1 MKLLAAFLV
10 ALFAMAAPAHA
21 DPISAAIAG
30 FISTVS
36 STTVGAFFL
45 RIGLSLGLSAL
56 AVAIRG
62 TPDRPRSP
70 GIKTESTTTG
80 GSNPETFI
88 LGRYA
93 TAGNMVAPPYSHP
106 NTGGVPN
113 EFLTYIID
121 VSGAPG
127 VSLQR
132 VIVAGEYVS
141 DLQSSSGDHD
151 FEGMLEDVPGV
162 GVDVPHFY
170 ITFHDGT
177 QTTADAYMMANY
189 ASYPERPWAADM
201 IGEGIAYAVVTFRYN
216 RKVFNNLPGV
226 RMEIDGIPLY
236 DPRKDTTVGG
246 SGAHRWATPSTWE
259 QTDNPAVMI
268 YNILRGITL
277 PGGKVWGGNVA
288 ADDLPLANWFAA
300 MNECDVAID
309 LDGGGTEPQY
319 RAGIEVSVAETPA
332 SVIDELLKACSGEI
346 AEFGG
351 VYKMRVGPP
360 ALPVYTFSDDDISI
374 DVAQSLTPYPGLDG
388 VHNAIHAT
396 HPAPDA
402 LWESRD
408 APPLYNSTW
417 EAEDGGRQLVADVAL
432 PAVPYETQVQR
443 LMKAWIND
451 ERRFRR
457 HGLTLPPEAS
467 ILEPLD
473 TVAWT
478 SSRNGYTSKVFEVG
492 EISDDPKTLAQTV
505 AIRERD
511 SGDFD
516 WSTADEIAVT
526 HPSSTYVTPSLRT
539 VPGFLVEADSVR
551 DGANA
556 QRRAAVKLSWTT
568 SAVRESDILRWQ
580 IQIDGI
586 ATVATGTV
594 EDPTDPGFV
603 RVSEGIL
610 PSTTYRAR
618 ARLRSANGSSW
629 TSWQSVTTGAFGI
642 GEDDL
647 DTATKDKLD
656 DAAQV
661 KTDFDALTAGFTG
674 TLLDLETDSSDAA
687 VAAAASEAAQAAS
700 EAARD
705 QAQTYA
711 TSASGSATAAAGS
724 ASAAS
729 VSETAAG
736 TSASAALASEVS
748 ASTSAAILFPSDF
761 RNDGAYFSRTVTG
774 LAPTA
779 IGSSDV
785 ENVIGV
791 GPVFD
796 CTGFSVLGPIGYL
809 PAIPGTVYEFEARVR
824 VVVDNTIPGA
834 SERARL
840 DVVRMDEDGVLDSYA
855 VLTAGA
861 GEIIEYDPLQSADG
875 WVTLRGR
882 YTIPATPG
890 FEIIRPRVYYGFTSG
905 GSNADGQWQCRSF
918 SVRDVTSEIA
928 AAGHASAAATS
939 LTAAQA
945 SETAAGASASAAETS
960 RLAAEAG
967 QLASEA
973 AFAAAE
979 IEKTAAV
986 QAKQDAEAAQAAA
999 VDAKD
1004 LAVSAQT
1011 GANSAKAAAQA
1022 AETVAVNARVDAETA
1037 QAAAESA
1044 RDLAVSARN
1053 AAQTSEL
1060 NAGVAETAA
1069 VAAKNDAEAAFAAAE
1084 FARDVTASIS
1094 GGGDVENPLFI
1105 KPSSNPTATP
1115 TGFYMLGGSGSSI
1128 ARVATGN
1135 KYGNGPCIE
1144 YTTGSTLSASLPY
1157 IIINHTALGGLAA
1170 SDVEAVE
1177 VDFEV
1182 EMITGQWG
1190 SACIVVNWWGST
1202 YSTERVYLADA
1213 ITSRNGKKQR
1223 VTAVLE
1229 RPADFV
1235 AGGNDELRV
1244 IFYGNIDDDAKG
1256 ETDHS
1261 ARIHRFDYQV
1271 LSTYAAA
1278 LINQRAITDLEGNA
1292 LASFVMRAKVG
1303 AALGSVEI
1311 IAASSAADGGAA
1323 ASRVNLTGDEI
1334 GFDGM
1339 SVFDGPLR
1347 SSNYSAGV
1355 EGWSIDEEGNAEFA
1369 NLIARTDIID
1379 GAVSDGEYD
1388 EDTTSRI
1395 VGSDSNLQMASVALG
1410 PVGYDQYWKIGF
1422 VGEHRGDGGGVR
1434 SSQLLW
1440 RQRTKTSGVWSS
1452 WTTLSASSG
1461 NGSDVWEQKFYF
1473 LDFIG
1478 KFDDVEFE
1486 IQASVNAP
1494 AAQWAQNNVRRT
1506 HLIARSN
1513 PVK

>member
-216 RKVFNNLPGV
+216 RKAFNNLPGV

-647 DTATKDKLD
+647 DTATKGKLD

-824 VVVDNTIPGA
+824 VVVDNSIPGA

-855 VLTAGA
+855 TPTTGA

-875 WVTLRGR
+875 WITLRGR

-973 AFAAAE
+973 ALAAAE

-1044 RDLAVSARN
+1044 RDLAVSARD
-1053 AAQTSEL
+1053 AAQTSEF
-1060 NAGVAETAA
+1060 NAGVSETAA

-1084 FARDVTASIS
+1084 FARDVTASLQNGGECGNPIFATNMAGFTSLS
-1094 GGGDVENPLFI
+1094 G
-1105 KPSSNPTATP
+1105 
-1115 TGFYMLGGSGSSI
+1115 TGTTQG
-1128 ARVATGN
+1128 REATGG
-1135 KYGNGPCIE
+1135 KYGACWEYDTGPTLIE
-1144 YTTGSTLSASLPY
+1144 NRPALLWNNTT
-1157 IIINHTALGGLAA
+1157 NGGLDA

-1177 VDFEV
+1177 IDFEV
-1182 EMITGQWG
+1182 EMISGQWG
-1190 SACIVVNWWGST
+1190 SAKIVASWIGASAVT
-1202 YSTERVYLADA
+1202 QTLYLADA
-1213 ITSRNGKKQR
+1213 ITSRNGKVQR
-1223 VTAVLE
+1223 VEALFQ
-1229 RPADFV
+1229 RPDSFV
-1235 AGGNDELRV
+1235 SGGDDEFRV
-1244 IFYGNIDDDAKG
+1244 IFYGNENGNTEYG
-1256 ETDHS
+1256 ETDHN
-1261 ARIHRFDYQV
+1261 ARIHRFDFRI
-1271 LSTYAAA
+1271 LSQSASA
-1278 LINQRAITDLEGNA
+1278 LLQQRAVTDLEGNS

-1347 SSNYSAGV
+1347 SSNYSAGL
-1355 EGWSIDEEGNAEFA
+1355 EGWSIDGEGNAEFA

-1494 AAQWAQNNVRRT
+1494 AAQWTQNNVRRT